1 MEKLRCRRQ
10 KQSPLRPRAFLLH
23 KLPRT
28 RSPSPPASHLQGYRW
43 RVGSAGR
50 SGGRRGSGGSLLVD
64 SPSAGCGRSS
74 IPKDPT
80 HCPPGVGGKRVTF
93 RREVKRQ
100 STLPPITL
108 RHKAQDFSSKGV
120 SSTQFLNKKTPT
132 CRGNKEHRSFW
143 QNARSH
149 FSRTHALEIVS
160 VLSHL
165 GVNTHPRSVVL
176 LAL

>member
-1 MEKLRCRRQ
+1 MQWEAGILEKLRCRRQ

-28 RSPSPPASHLQGYRW
+28 RSSSPPASHLQGYRQ
-43 RVGSAGR
+43 RVGLAGR
-50 SGGRRGSGGSLLVD
+50 SRSRRGSGGGGGSLLVD
-64 SPSAGCGRSS
+64 SPSAGCCRSS

-80 HCPPGVGGKRVTF
+80 HCLPGVGGKRVTF

-120 SSTQFLNKKTPT
+120 PPVPEQENTDVSREQGASTVL
-132 CRGNKEHRSFW
+132 
-143 QNARSH
+143 ARC
-149 FSRTHALEIVS
+149 
-160 VLSHL
+160 
-165 GVNTHPRSVVL
+165 
-176 LAL
+176 